1 MGELPEIT
9 GKMVKVRIYFDFC
22 DLGRCHCGD
31 GLLPVVFVL
40 LNAEHHSC
48 GFS

>member
-9 GKMVKVRIYFDFC
+9 GKMVKVRICFHVSGIVHCF
-22 DLGRCHCGD
+22 CGD
-31 GLLPVVFVL
+31 GLLPSLLVL
-40 LNAEHHSC
+40 LNAEHHSG